1 MLKNANFYIYL
12 SIYSTTKQKCHLGDL
27 MNICM
32 LTHEFLTGSG
42 GVSPYVYN
50 LSKSLIQRGHR
61 VTVITRGTWRKSYHE
76 DVDGISVYRVRFI
89 PFYPNLFKLHGL
101 FVNRLFK
108 HMESTF
114 DLLHVHAGISPVID
128 THLPTIVTV
137 HGTHGRDID
146 NMQIKSFYFLVVK
159 FIYKQILNAEN
170 AILEHSDVITVV
182 SHSCVKELKEYHTI
196 NTKIIVVNN
205 GVVTNF
211 FISAKNKKKEDYILY
226 TGRLE
231 TRKGLIDLIKSAKYV
246 CRKHPDIKFVLTGK
260 GTTKKYLEQKI
271 NDLGLKKNFYFAG
284 FVNRSKLL
292 EYYQNATVYVLPS
305 YYEGLPTTL
314 LEAMSCG
321 IPSIATDVEGS
332 SELIKNDENGLLV
345 PPRDPKRLAEAI
357 LRLLD
362 DEELRK
368 RLGDNARKH
377 IVNNYDW
384 EIITDK
390 IENVYKMVLLKY
402 RDEQ

>member
-1 MLKNANFYIYL
+1 
-12 SIYSTTKQKCHLGDL
+12 

-42 GVSPYVYN
+42 GVSPYVHN
-50 LSKSLIQRGHR
+50 LSKSLIQRGHK
-61 VTVITRGTWRKSYHE
+61 VTVITRGTWRKTYHE

-108 HMESTF
+108 RMEPKF
-114 DLLHVHAGISPVID
+114 DLLHVHGGISPVID
-128 THLPTIVTV
+128 TYLPTIVTV

-159 FIYKQILNAEN
+159 FLRKQILNAEKT
-170 AILEHSDVITVV
+170 ILEHSDVITVV
-182 SHSCVKELKEYHTI
+182 SQSCVKEVEEYHI
-196 NTKIIVVNN
+196 NTKIIIVNN
-205 GVVTNF
+205 GVNTNF
-211 FISAKNKKKEDYILY
+211 FIPAKNKKKEDYILY

-231 TRKGLIDLIKSAKYV
+231 TRKGLIDLIESAKYV
-246 CRKHPDIKFVLTGK
+246 CQEYPDIKFVLTGK
-260 GTTKKYLEQKI
+260 GTSKRYLERRI
-271 NDLGLKKNFYFAG
+271 NELGLKKNFYFAG

-305 YYEGLPTTL
+305 YYEGLPTSL

-321 IPSIATDVEGS
+321 MPSIATDVEGS
-332 SELIKNDENGLLV
+332 SELLKHGENGLLV

-357 LRLLD
+357 TRLLD

-368 RLGDNARKH
+368 RLGGNARKH

-390 IENVYKMVLLKY
+390 MEKVYTSLIEDLK
-402 RDEQ
+402 